1 MATTP
6 ITPDTQHNGVLF
18 SLAHPDDEAFGLS
31 GTIMLLRRRGVP
43 VTLVTATRGE
53 VGEILAPERATR
65 ETLGAVREQ
74 ELRTAMSRAGLEDVR
89 LLGYRDSGMDGTPE
103 NADPR
108 SFVQAPVA
116 EVIAQLVAVIRSV
129 RPTAVV
135 TFAEDGG
142 YGHPDHIA
150 IHHRTLAAVAVA
162 ADPDQPAGLGEP
174 WRVGALYV
182 TAMPRERLQQ
192 MARRAEGP
200 FRSLSPEQ
208 IAKLGVPLAEITIT
222 MPIADVVDDKLA
234 VLREHRTQVG
244 PNGPFSDLP
253 PELVRTMMGWEFL
266 RAIDLPWPTSPSDPL
281 RELFAER
288 RPDPVTLDRDLASVA
303 GA

>member
-1 MATTP
+1 MSTDDST
-6 ITPDTQHNGVLF
+6 TQHNGVLF
-18 SLAHPDDEAFGLS
+18 ILAHPDDEAFGLS
-31 GTIMLLRRRGVP
+31 GTIMLLRRRGIP

-74 ELRTAMSRAGLEDVR
+74 ELRAAMSRAGLEDVR
-89 LLGYRDSGMDGTPE
+89 VLGYRDSGMDGTPE

-108 SFVQAPVA
+108 NLVQAPEA
-116 EVIAQLVAVIRSV
+116 EVVAHLVAAIRSV
-129 RPTAVV
+129 RPAAVV

-142 YGHPDHIA
+142 YGHPDHVA
-150 IHHRTLAAVAVA
+150 IHFRTLAAVAAA
-162 ADPDQPAGLGEP
+162 ADPEQPAGLGDA

-200 FRSLSPEQ
+200 FRSLTPEQ
-208 IAKLGVPLAEITIT
+208 IATLGTPLAEITIT
-222 MPIADVVDDKLA
+222 LPISDVVDDKLA
-234 VLREHRTQVG
+234 VLREHLTQVG
-244 PNGPFSDLP
+244 PKGPFSDLP

-266 RAIDLPWPTSPSDPL
+266 RAIDLPWPTAPSDPL

-288 RPDPVTLDRDLASVA
+288 RPDPATVNRDLATVTD
-303 GA
+303 G